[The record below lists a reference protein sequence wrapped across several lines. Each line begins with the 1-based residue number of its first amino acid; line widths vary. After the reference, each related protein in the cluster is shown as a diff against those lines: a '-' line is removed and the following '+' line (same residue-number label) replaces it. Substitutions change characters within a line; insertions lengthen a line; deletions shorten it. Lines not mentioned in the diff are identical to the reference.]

1 MHTLPLKV
9 GRQSR
14 QICRVRGTGPLTMM
28 EIKTTDVDVKEYIKI
43 FGRLGEKMIFGDA
56 SAGLCCHSA
65 CENCEWRYSF
75 DVLQSARP
83 KWIPTYRVNKFE
95 VPPST
100 FFACAS
106 LDKALTARRSVVP
119 TLIRSH
125 IAGRTRTHCQVERHV
140 CRGRRRYK

>member
-106 LDKALTARRSVVP
+106 LDKALTARQ
-119 TLIRSH
+119 TLCSPH
-125 IAGRTRTHCQVERHV
+125 TDSEPPCRTDANTLPSGAPYLQRATTL
-140 CRGRRRYK
+140 

>member
-1 MHTLPLKV
+1 
-9 GRQSR
+9 
-14 QICRVRGTGPLTMM
+14 MM
-28 EIKTTDVDVKEYIKI
+28 EIKTSDVDVKEYIKI

-95 VPPST
+95 VPLST

-106 LDKALTARRSVVP
+106 LVKALTARRSLLSP
-119 TLIRSH
+119 H
-125 IAGRTRTHCQVERHV
+125 
-140 CRGRRRYK
+140 